1 MPTHHLP
8 FTIQLPSPEGLL
20 LVNKPAGMTSHD
32 VVDAI
37 RKITKVKRVGHAG
50 TLDPFATGL
59 LLIGINRGTKM
70 LTNLVG
76 LDKTYE
82 ATARL
87 GAVSTTDDLTGEIQ
101 MREARREKR
110 DMRSE
115 IREARSEM
123 RDMRRE
129 MREEEKEFG
138 IRNTEFRTN
147 SDAPSPS
154 HFIPSL
160 QDIELALDRFRGG
173 YVQTAPA
180 YSAKKIGGK
189 KMYTLARKGKL
200 EGIELPKKEIRI
212 NDLALTLYAWPNLS
226 FIVSCS
232 SGTYIRSL
240 ARDIGETLGCGGY
253 LTDLRR
259 TRIGSFRVEDAVPLA
274 ELNREILDAKILP
287 YQKIETL

>member
-1 MPTHHLP
+1 
-8 FTIQLPSPEGLL
+8 
-20 LVNKPAGMTSHD
+20 MTSHD

>member
-1 MPTHHLP
+1 MYDPTHHSLRP
-8 FTIQLPSPEGLL
+8 SEARVLESEVEPLTLQLPSPEGLL
-20 LVNKPAGMTSHD
+20 LVDKPAGMTSHD

-59 LLIGINRGTKM
+59 LLVGVNRGTKM

-82 ATARL
+82 ATACF

-101 MREARREKR
+101 MREARC
-110 DMRSE
+110 
-115 IREARSEM
+115 
-123 RDMRRE
+123 E
-129 MREEEKEFG
+129 MREERDEKREMSQSVSES
-138 IRNTEFRTN
+138 I
-147 SDAPSPS
+147 SQS
-154 HFIPSL
+154 IPSL
-160 QDIELALDRFRGG
+160 QEVERVLNRFRGG

-189 KMYTLARKGKL
+189 KMYALARKGKL

-212 NDLALTLYAWPNLS
+212 DELTITSYEWPNLS
-226 FIVSCS
+226 FTVSCS

-240 ARDIGETLGCGGY
+240 ARDIGEALGCGGY

-259 TRIGSFRVEDAVPLA
+259 TRIESFRVEDAVPLA
-274 ELNREILDAKILP
+274 EFDLETIDRNILP
-287 YQKIETL
+287 YHKDETT